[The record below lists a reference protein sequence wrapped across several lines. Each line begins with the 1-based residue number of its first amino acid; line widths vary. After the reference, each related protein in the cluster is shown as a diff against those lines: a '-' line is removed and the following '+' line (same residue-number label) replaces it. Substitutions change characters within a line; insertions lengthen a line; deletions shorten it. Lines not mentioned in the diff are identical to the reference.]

1 MTAMLLSEDQR
12 DCLQEI
18 ANVAMGHAA
27 DRLARLFD
35 AFVVLSI
42 PQVGILTPSDIAMTL
57 ESLRDQNGESEPLTG
72 VAQGFIGD
80 GVAGEALLLFNGTRY
95 QDLAELL
102 KYDYN
107 PDLNREL
114 LMDTSNVLGGAC
126 LHGLARQLDTHFSL
140 GPPHLLDQSEDLDRL
155 LTQRDLDWKSAA
167 VVEINYTIEHY
178 RINCDLLLVVSENCI
193 AGLLEKLDYLID

>member
-1 MTAMLLSEDQR
+1 MLLSEDQR

-18 ANVAMGHAA
+18 ANVAMGQAA

-57 ESLRDQNGESEPLTG
+57 ESLRDQSGQNEPLTG

-102 KYDYN
+102 KYDYHPN
-107 PDLNREL
+107 LNREL

-126 LHGLARQLDTHFSL
+126 LHGLARQLDTHLSL
-140 GPPHLLDQSEDLDRL
+140 GPPHLLDPSDDIDRL
-155 LTQRDLDWKSAA
+155 LTQRDLDWNSAA

-178 RINCDLLLVVSENCI
+178 RINCDLLLVISENCI